1 MTTYRIV
8 CTNQLPAN
16 KPPQHAHIVAVGV
29 GIEPTRYTQSFT
41 LAQVLQMM
49 VNGDK
54 FYTQGVRTGK
64 TAWVER
70 YACSSCNQWH
80 IRSAPDAVS
89 DNNLDSL
96 SSCQR

>member
-16 KPPQHAHIVAVGV
+16 RPPEHAHIVAIGV
-29 GIEPTRYTQSFT
+29 GSDPARYTQSFT

-54 FYTQGVRTGK
+54 FYTQGVKTGK
-64 TAWVER
+64 VAWVER
-70 YACSSCNQWH
+70 YACLHCNQWH
-80 IRSAPDAVS
+80 IRSTPDKVPE
-89 DNNLDSL
+89 NNLDSL
-96 SSCQR
+96 NSCQR